1 MLCVFFIVPGL
12 FTLIISVN
20 NYWFTDGFK
29 FQMHQTCVCVLQKEV
44 GVMCVQQSSVSS
56 ILGSR
61 LSLIGQVNLV
71 LNTCRTVVVDSD

>member
-29 FQMHQTCVCVLQKEV
+29 FQMYQTCVCVLQKEV